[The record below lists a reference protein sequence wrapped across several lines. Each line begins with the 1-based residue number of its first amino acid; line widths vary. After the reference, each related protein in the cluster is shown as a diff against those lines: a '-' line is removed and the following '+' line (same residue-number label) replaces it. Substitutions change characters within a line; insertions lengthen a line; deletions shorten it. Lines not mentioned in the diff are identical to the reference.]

1 MNFTRY
7 VVLGLLVAS
16 AADVAAREPRPE
28 SAAPADRF
36 EVAQIKIVRPTLV
49 RTLDALKAKD
59 VAAARAAF
67 EEYDSAWNGIEVYIN
82 TRSKPMYDELEHD
95 LQAKIAEGLRAAS
108 PDIGPLAMQTQ
119 TMLAKYDEA
128 IRLVEQAPPLNPL
141 FDDVARLRIVR
152 ASLREVTP
160 ALKAGNLAKARK
172 SFASFDER
180 WDSIE
185 DLIKARSRE
194 AYDAI
199 EKGMIDIERALMP
212 ATPEVDRVSALV
224 SGVLDRYNAIVA
236 EITKEARSRP

>member
-1 MNFTRY
+1 
-7 VVLGLLVAS
+7 VVPGLLAAS
-16 AADVAAREPRPE
+16 GAGLTAREPLTR
-28 SAAPADRF
+28 SGAAADRF
-36 EVAQIKIVRPTLV
+36 EVAQIKAVRPTLV

-59 VAAARAAF
+59 VAAARTAF
-67 EEYDSAWNGIEVYIN
+67 DDYDSAWNGIEVYIN
-82 TRSKPMYDELEHD
+82 TRSKPMYDELEHE
-95 LQAKIAEGLRAAS
+95 LQAKIAEGLKAAN
-108 PDIGPLAMQTQ
+108 PNVGTLTTQAQ

-152 ASLREVTP
+152 ASLREVNP
-160 ALKAGNLAKARK
+160 ALKAGNLSKART
-172 SFASFDER
+172 SFASFDEH

-212 ATPEVDRVSALV
+212 ATPAVDAVSALV
-224 SGVLDRYNAIVA
+224 SGVLDRYNAIVSQ
-236 EITKEARSRP
+236 ITKEARSRP